1 MGVLG
6 KEQLRGSVAGKYMFR
21 MEGLDAGWCN
31 SIEGGHATAEVVTEK
46 LGSEVHQR
54 KHLGPLKFED
64 ISVVC
69 GTGMSKAFYQWLQ
82 NSFEGKYSRQ
92 RGSIVAADFNFEA
105 ISELEFHEA
114 LITEFGMPALDAASK
129 DPAKMTVKF
138 SPENTKFKKGSG
150 KISSPTKAEVQKRWL
165 PSNFAITINGL
176 EDACKKVN
184 KIEALVMKQKV
195 VDDVSGETRSYLK
208 MPAHL
213 ETPNLVMTVAESHAE
228 AIYQWHE
235 DFVIKGNCE
244 QSAEKSGAIHYLMP
258 NVDRN
263 KPLFTV
269 EMKNLGIFK
278 ITPDKAEAGNEQI
291 RRLKVEMYCEEM
303 TFKYESNA
311 CM

>member
-1 MGVLG
+1 MAILTAD
-6 KEQLRGSVAGKYMFR
+6 KRAHVAGKYMFR
-21 MEGLDAGWCN
+21 MEGLDAGWVN
-31 SIEGGHATAEVVTEK
+31 SVEGGHGTAEVVVEK
-46 LGSEVHQR
+46 LGADVHQR
-54 KHLGPLKFED
+54 KHLGPLKYED

-82 NSFEGKYSRQ
+82 NSFEKKYSRQ
-92 RGSIVAADFNFEA
+92 KGSIVAADYNFEA
-105 ISELEFHEA
+105 ISEIEFHEA

-138 SPENTKFKKGSG
+138 SPEYTRFKKGSG
-150 KISSPTKAEVQKRWL
+150 KINAPTKAEVQKRWL
-165 PSNFAITINGL
+165 PSNFRITINGL

-195 VDDVSGETRSYLK
+195 VDDVSGETRDYLK

-213 ETPNLVMTVAESHAE
+213 ETPNVVFTVAESHAE
-228 AIYQWHE
+228 AVYQWHE

-244 QSAEKSGAIHYLMP
+244 QKAEKSGSIVYLTP
-258 NVDRN
+258 DL
-263 KPLFTV
+263 KTELFTV
-269 EMKNLGIFK
+269 ELINLGIFK
-278 ITPDKAEAGNEQI
+278 LTPDKAEAGNEQI

-303 TFKYESNA
+303 KFKYAGNA